1 MKKTLEPLTRKSLLA
16 LLGNKETLTGAGLT
30 LVAPPYFRNAT
41 APQAAG
47 VILGPGG
54 MGIGFTS
61 DVLGL
66 LRRKRGPECAPRVIG
81 METFNGG
88 LVSDLNQTD
97 GLAAHLVLPSDGT
110 PQLRIHD
117 SFAGVG
123 FAGES
128 GTGATW
134 AWLRHHAADPK
145 LSFATGNVPESW
157 WDCEWK
163 LGDGNV
169 ASPLGA
175 ATKDDVAHGTTRSH
189 LGRFTEFLA
198 ARYAAG
204 GPRFTFISGTNFSR
218 NGQFARA
225 AFRMM
230 AHGFEQARGAAL
242 KGFESW
248 IADPGQVGCPDSMID
263 RISIAPTPEIGARV
277 QEFGFVCPTAVT
289 EETLWWII
297 EQQFAGAVPPMDEVD
312 GVHIVPHH
320 EVEVAEN
327 LKLTTLN
334 ALHLWLALAGAIK
347 GWFGPFSIYK
357 GMQDP
362 LLRAM
367 VEQIIKLATTGI
379 GSPSFSTA
387 EAFGAN
393 AIRRVLNPHLP
404 DATERIAMNWTA
416 KYLPRVYP
424 TLKRMVDSG
433 ASETAIAPLVLL
445 IAAGLRY
452 VVGKTDDGTD
462 FVLAPDPRR
471 ELLVRLQR
479 EVTFGKL
486 ESAVA
491 LRSLV
496 SDAGIMGQDLFTMK
510 VGHTNVGDLVMAQFG
525 RLLIP
530 LSFAAEMA
538 RVLASCQTS

>member
-1 MKKTLEPLTRKSLLA
+1 MKETLAPLTRKSLLK
-16 LLGNKETLTGAGLT
+16 LLGEKETLAGAGLT
-30 LVAPPYFRNAT
+30 LVAPPLFRNAT
-41 APQAAG
+41 APETAG

-61 DVLGL
+61 DVLGM

-81 METFNGG
+81 LETFNAGF
-88 LVSDLNQTD
+88 VSDLNQTD
-97 GLAAHLVLPSDGT
+97 GLTAHLVLPSDGT

-128 GTGATW
+128 GAGATW
-134 AWLRHHAADPK
+134 AWLRQHAANPK

-163 LGDGNV
+163 LGDGDV
-169 ASPLGA
+169 ANPLGA
-175 ATKDDVAHGTTRSH
+175 ATKDDVAHGTTKSH

-198 ARYAAG
+198 TRYVAG
-204 GPRFTFISGTNFSR
+204 GHSFTFISGTNFSN

-230 AHGFEQARGAAL
+230 ARGFERARGAAL
-242 KGFESW
+242 RGFEDW
-248 IADPGQVGCPDSMID
+248 IANPQQVGCPDTMID
-263 RISIAPTPEIGARV
+263 RIAIPSTPEILAKL
-277 QEFGFVCPTAVT
+277 QEFGFVCPTVVT

-297 EQQFAGAVPPMDEVD
+297 ERQFAGAVPPMNEVE
-312 GVHIVPHH
+312 GVHFVPHH
-320 EVEVAEN
+320 EVQVAEK

-334 ALHLWLALAGAIK
+334 ALHLWLGLAGAIK
-347 GWFGPFSIYK
+347 GWFGPFSIYR

-367 VEQIIKLATTGI
+367 VEKIVQLATAGI
-379 GSPSFSTA
+379 ASPSFSSA

-393 AIRRVLNPHLP
+393 AMRRVLNPHLP
-404 DATERIAMNWTA
+404 DATERIALNWTS

-424 TLKRMVDSG
+424 TLQRMVESG
-433 ASETAIAPLVLL
+433 ASQADIAPLVLL
-445 IAAGLRY
+445 IATGLRY

-471 ELLVRLQR
+471 ELLARLQG
-479 EVTFGKL
+479 EVTLGKP

-491 LRSLV
+491 LRPFV
-496 SDAGIMGQDLFTMK
+496 SDAGIMGQDLFTIK
-510 VGHTNVGDLVMAQFG
+510 VGHTNVGELVMAQFE
-525 RLLIP
+525 RLLMP
-530 LSFAAEMA
+530 GRFSAE
-538 RVLASCQTS
+538 LAQALGK